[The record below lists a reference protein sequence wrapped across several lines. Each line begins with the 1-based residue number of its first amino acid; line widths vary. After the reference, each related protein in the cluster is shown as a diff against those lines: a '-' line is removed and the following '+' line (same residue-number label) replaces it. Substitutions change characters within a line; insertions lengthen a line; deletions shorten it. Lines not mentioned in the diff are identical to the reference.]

1 MIADEIIALYISF
14 TLTFTS
20 TNACTDTIFYFHQH
34 YTLYSVLS
42 YNHKQIHSLTLSSF
56 LSITFHLLQTTLTNF
71 FSYHSHFTHSARK
84 FISGASSTTPQ
95 TTVITM
101 RELDR
106 IRNEAAI
113 KSEVQLEQERME
125 TLALT
130 NERERSSNE
139 RYKYCNESLLR

>member
-1 MIADEIIALYISF
+1 
-14 TLTFTS
+14 
-20 TNACTDTIFYFHQH
+20 
-34 YTLYSVLS
+34 
-42 YNHKQIHSLTLSSF
+42 
-56 LSITFHLLQTTLTNF
+56 
-71 FSYHSHFTHSARK
+71 
-84 FISGASSTTPQ
+84 
-95 TTVITM
+95 M

-139 RYKYCNESLLR
+139 R